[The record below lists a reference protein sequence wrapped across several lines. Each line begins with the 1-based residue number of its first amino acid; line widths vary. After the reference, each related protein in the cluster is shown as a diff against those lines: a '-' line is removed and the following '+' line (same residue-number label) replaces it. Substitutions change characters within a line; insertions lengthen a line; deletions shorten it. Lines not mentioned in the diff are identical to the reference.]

1 MSVYCPIR
9 VNYTANSASSTHTM
23 PPSNGKF
30 EAPHQDELLRI
41 ISLIHRVEMEVVVPS
56 EQIAYVSGYTNVVA
70 IKLQ

>member
-23 PPSNGKF
+23 PPSHGKF

-41 ISLIHRVEMEVVVPS
+41 ISLIHRVEVVVPS

>member
-1 MSVYCPIR
+1 
-9 VNYTANSASSTHTM
+9 M

>member
-1 MSVYCPIR
+1 
-9 VNYTANSASSTHTM
+9 M

-41 ISLIHRVEMEVVVPS
+41 ISLIYRVEVKVVVPS